1 MLGPNTHSKVEINKL
16 NDKQF
21 KTKSKRSLITSK
33 TNDINKQYERNVT
46 KIKCIINCDNENNL
60 IIKYSRLTRYQNE

>member
-1 MLGPNTHSKVEINKL
+1 MGILLKILLNKHINLIIEEKIGKLKNRMLGPNTHSKVEINKL

-33 TNDINKQYERNVT
+33 TNNINK
-46 KIKCIINCDNENNL
+46 
-60 IIKYSRLTRYQNE
+60 